1 MRSACWRPCE
11 VFSKTFSRHQANEVR
26 PTRGLEAVASGMR
39 ARGRLRTFAL
49 VVVAAV
55 VAAGCT
61 RGAGGDKAGG
71 GGEQVVLR
79 LANYSGNLDGEPAVA
94 DFIKRVGEL
103 SGGSVRIE
111 VFGDG

>member
-26 PTRGLEAVASGMR
+26 PTRGLAAVASGMR

-79 LANYSGNLDGEPAVA
+79 LANYSGNLDGEPAVP
-94 DFIKRVGEL
+94 DFIKRPGAH
-103 SGGSVRIE
+103 SGRKRGLGVCS
-111 VFGDG
+111 D